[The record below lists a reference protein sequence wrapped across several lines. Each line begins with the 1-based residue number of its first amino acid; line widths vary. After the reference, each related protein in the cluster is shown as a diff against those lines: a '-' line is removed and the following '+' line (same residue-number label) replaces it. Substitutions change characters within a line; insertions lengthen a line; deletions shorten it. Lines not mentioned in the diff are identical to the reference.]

1 MTAAGS
7 LGKIAHETPT
17 LINEATRLTAASSAI
32 LLKCRRRAA
41 AGLRRGW
48 RHAPRQLM
56 DAAPRPE
63 DVLTK
68 PKER

>member
-17 LINEATRLTAASSAI
+17 LINEATRLTAASNAI

-41 AGLRRGW
+41 ARLRRGV
-48 RHAPRQLM
+48 APRT
-56 DAAPRPE
+56 ATAYGRGAPTGRR
-63 DVLTK
+63 LNKT
-68 PKER
+68 